1 MPETVIQELWGLV
14 PTTIYFIV
22 GLILFGFGIS
32 MMEKFTPFSIKK
44 EITEDH
50 NTALGIIIGS
60 GLIGLAIILSAAI
73 K

>member
-1 MPETVIQELWGLV
+1 MPETIIQELWGLV
-14 PTTIYFIV
+14 QTIIYFIV
-22 GLILFGFGIS
+22 GLLLFGLGIYL
-32 MMEKFTPFSIKK
+32 MEKVTPFSLKK

-73 K
+73 N